1 MTGFLDGETR
11 ELASP
16 ALIAYSAM
24 EATKRRHFDYL
35 NLLEARRK
43 NFNLEAS
50 DEQQKLLASLL
61 TDHDQAVVNFK
72 TQSQLLQESAPDAHI
87 SLFKYIG
94 MLNELVE
101 STQGNG
107 QANGQGNGDTTS
119 RGH

>member
-1 MTGFLDGETR
+1 MTELLEDETR
-11 ELASP
+11 ELVSP

-43 NFNLEAS
+43 NFNLEMN
-50 DEQQKLLASLL
+50 DDQKKLLASLL

-72 TQSQLLQESAPDAHI
+72 AQSLQLQESAPDAHI

-101 STQGNG
+101 SAQVADPNSDS
-107 QANGQGNGDTTS
+107 NS